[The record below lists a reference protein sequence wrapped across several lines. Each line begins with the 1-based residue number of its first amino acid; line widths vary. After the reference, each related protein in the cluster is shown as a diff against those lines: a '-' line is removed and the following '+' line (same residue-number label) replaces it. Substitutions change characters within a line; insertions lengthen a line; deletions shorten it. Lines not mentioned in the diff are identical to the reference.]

1 VDPPLLEVQDLSVDI
16 STPQGVLHA
25 VRNVSFTLER
35 GKTLCLVGESG
46 CGKSMTAL
54 ALMGLLPRMARRN
67 ARKLMFEGQDLV
79 AASEARLTEMR
90 GARMAMVFQEPMTA
104 LNPALTIGD
113 QLAEVHR
120 RHRRSTWREARER
133 AVELLGKV
141 GIAGGKVRL
150 EQYPHQL
157 SGGLRQR
164 IMIAMALMC
173 APSLVI
179 ADEPTTGLDVTIQAQ
194 ILRVIADLQDEFA
207 IALLLI
213 SHDLGVVSRVADS
226 VAVMYAGEIVERARV
241 VDLFRG
247 PRHPYTRGLI
257 ASIPV
262 PHRIRPG
269 EPLGAIPGP
278 VPTLIGKL
286 QGCAFRTRCR
296 YATKGCADTI
306 AQRSDGDHTWRCVL
320 TALPPEAA

>member
-1 VDPPLLEVQDLSVDI
+1 VDPPLLDVQDLSVEI

-25 VRNVSFTLER
+25 VRNVSFTLDR

-54 ALMGLLPRMARRN
+54 ALMGLLPRAARRH
-67 ARKLMFEGQDLV
+67 ARKLTFERQDLL
-79 AASEARLTEMR
+79 AAPEARLAEMR

-104 LNPALTIGD
+104 LNPALSIGE

-120 RHRRSTWREARER
+120 RHRHSTRRQARER
-133 AVELLGKV
+133 AAELLGKV
-141 GIAGGKVRL
+141 GIAGGEARL
-150 EQYPHQL
+150 RQYPYQL

-164 IMIAMALMC
+164 VMIAMALMC

-179 ADEPTTGLDVTIQAQ
+179 ADEPTTGLDVTVQAQ
-194 ILRVIADLQDEFA
+194 ILRLISDLQDEFG

-213 SHDLGVVSRVADS
+213 SHDLGVVSRVADN
-226 VAVMYAGEIVERARV
+226 VAVMYAGEIVERAEV
-241 VDLFRG
+241 TDLFRE

-262 PHRIRPG
+262 PYRTRPG
-269 EPLGAIPGP
+269 EPLRAIPGL
-278 VPTLIGKL
+278 VPTSIGKL
-286 QGCAFRTRCR
+286 EGCAFRTRCR
-296 YATKGCADTI
+296 YATASCSDAIG
-306 AQRSDGDHTWRCVL
+306 QRSEGDHIWRCVL